1 MNDERSPAEN
11 IEKVDA
17 LLNTLTDIRAS
28 VKQLFQV
35 TTEESRA
42 IDFPQIFNERLRV
55 VKGVIGR
62 FSSEAESAQGL

>member
-1 MNDERSPAEN
+1 MSLVSWWVANKEEFELAIMNDERSPAEN

-35 TTEESRA
+35 TTEESRQST
-42 IDFPQIFNERLRV
+42 FHKYSTRGYE
-55 VKGVIGR
+55 
-62 FSSEAESAQGL
+62 